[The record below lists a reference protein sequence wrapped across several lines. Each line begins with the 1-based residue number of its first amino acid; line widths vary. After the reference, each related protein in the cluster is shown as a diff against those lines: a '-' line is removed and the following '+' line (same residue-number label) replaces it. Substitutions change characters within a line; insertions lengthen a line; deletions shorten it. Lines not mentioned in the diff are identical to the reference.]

1 MNEDPA
7 LPDVQPGTS
16 PPTDAMPPPPEPAPE
31 VALLREALQR
41 AREETEAVR
50 SRSLAARAL
59 RDSLA
64 AAGALPE
71 AVELLAG
78 VVPGER
84 LRLNPDGALTDSDAL
99 LARLRARYG
108 FLFRPEAVMPV
119 PALSPPRDGAPLS
132 PSALRSMTAE
142 EINRHWAEVRE
153 ALKP

>member
-1 MNEDPA
+1 MNEDPTP
-7 LPDVQPGTS
+7 LDVQPGTS
-16 PPTDAMPPPPEPAPE
+16 PPADTAPPPAEPAPE

-50 SRSLAARAL
+50 SRSLAARTL

-71 AVELLAG
+71 AVELLAAA
-78 VVPGER
+78 VPGER
-84 LRLNPDGALTDSDAL
+84 LRLTPEGALDGGDAL
-99 LARLRARYG
+99 LDGLRSRYG

-119 PALSPPRDGAPLS
+119 PALTPPRDGAQLS

-142 EINRHWAEVRE
+142 EINRRWAEVRE